1 MPTGK
6 NDLKSTIHHRLQVDI
21 ETGIGLVSG
30 QGSDPVIQLRWS
42 DDGGHTWS
50 NGHDMQ
56 IGKLG
61 NYRKRAWCSRL
72 GSSRDRIY
80 QIRGSDPVKIAILG
94 AELDLTKSV
103 T

>member
-1 MPTGK
+1 
-6 NDLKSTIHHRLQVDI
+6 
-21 ETGIGLVSG
+21 
-30 QGSDPVIQLRWS
+30 
-42 DDGGHTWS
+42 
-50 NGHDMQ
+50 MQ